1 MDFVPLELTEGLR
14 QLKSISYF
22 PSLAAAAAAEASRPS
37 LNVRD
42 VTRTIN
48 PIVVRSQGGGEAEKF
63 YAVFSLRKMK
73 TSTVD

>member
-1 MDFVPLELTEGLR
+1 MECFYLFMDFVPLELSEGLR

-22 PSLAAAAAAEASRPS
+22 PPLAAAAAAAEASRPS

-48 PIVVRSQGGGEAEKF
+48 PIVVRSREEAKRKSF
-63 YAVFSLRKMK
+63 MQFSH
-73 TSTVD
+73 